1 MAAVGVESMR
11 PESAMEETC
20 NVKIAAAKQGEGLKQ
35 YYLQHIHEL
44 QRQLRQKTNN
54 LNRLEAQRNEL
65 NSRDDVNVNALV
77 ENAWLEELQ
86 LLQEPGSYVGEVVKV
101 MGKNKVLVKV
111 HPEGKY
117 VVDID
122 KSIDITK
129 ITPSTRVALRND
141 SYVLHLVLPSKVD
154 PLVNL
159 MKVEKVPDSTYDMI
173 GGLDQQIKEIKEPKG
188 VLLYGPP
195 GTGKTLLARAVAH
208 HTDCTF
214 IRVSGSE
221 LVQKYIGEGS
231 RMVRELFVMARE
243 HAPSIIFMDEIDSIG
258 SARMESGSGNGDSEV
273 QRTMLELLNQL
284 DGFEASNK
292 IKVLMATNRID
303 ILDKALLRPGRI
315 DRKIEFPNPNED
327 VMLSRCDILKIH
339 SRKMNLMRGID
350 LKKIAEKMN
359 GASGAEL
366 KAVCTEAGMFAL
378 RERRVHVTQED
389 FEMAVAKVMKKD
401 TEKNMSLPEKDL
413 TVEKAALK
421 LRSDQKEGNL
431 TVALPNQQTV
441 DYPSFKL
448 VIVGDGGTGKT
459 TFVKRH
465 LTGEFEKKYEPT
477 IGVEVHPLD
486 FFTNCGKI
494 RFYCWD
500 TAGQEKF
507 GGLRD
512 GYYNPLGSLNSI
524 SIHGQC
530 AVIMF
535 DVTARLTYKNV
546 PTWHRDLCRV
556 CENIPIVLC
565 GNKVDVKNRQVKA
578 KQVTFHRKKN
588 LQYYEISAKSNYNF
602 EKPFLYLARKLAGD
616 PNLHFV
622 ESPALAPPE
631 VHIDVAEQQKNEADL
646 IAAAAQ
652 PLPDDDDDA
661 FE

>member
-1 MAAVGVESMR
+1 MAAVGVEAGRVGSA
-11 PESAMEETC
+11 AMEESC
-20 NVKIAAAKQGEGLKQ
+20 SANGGSNQGEGLRQ

-44 QRQLRQKTNN
+44 QLRVRQKTHN

-65 NSRDDVNVNALV
+65 NSKVRMLR
-77 ENAWLEELQ
+77 EELQ

-122 KSIDITK
+122 KNIDITK

-173 GGLDQQIKEIKEPKG
+173 GGLDQQIKEIKEVYIYLHFPWPIKVHNLVLSLLFFGDEISMMGFLLSQVIELPIKHPELFESLGIAQPKG

-303 ILDKALLRPGRI
+303 ILDQALLRPGRI
-315 DRKIEFPNPNED
+315 DRKIEFPNPNEE
-327 VMLSRCDILKIH
+327 SRQDILKIH

-378 RERRVHVTQED
+378 RERRVHVTHED
-389 FEMAVAKVMKKD
+389 FEMAVAKVMKKE
-401 TEKNMSLPEKDL
+401 TEKNMSL
-413 TVEKAALK
+413 
-421 LRSDQKEGNL
+421 
-431 TVALPNQQTV
+431 
-441 DYPSFKL
+441 
-448 VIVGDGGTGKT
+448 
-459 TFVKRH
+459 
-465 LTGEFEKKYEPT
+465 
-477 IGVEVHPLD
+477 
-486 FFTNCGKI
+486 
-494 RFYCWD
+494 
-500 TAGQEKF
+500 
-507 GGLRD
+507 
-512 GYYNPLGSLNSI
+512 
-524 SIHGQC
+524 
-530 AVIMF
+530 
-535 DVTARLTYKNV
+535 
-546 PTWHRDLCRV
+546 
-556 CENIPIVLC
+556 
-565 GNKVDVKNRQVKA
+565 
-578 KQVTFHRKKN
+578 
-588 LQYYEISAKSNYNF
+588 
-602 EKPFLYLARKLAGD
+602 RKLW
-616 PNLHFV
+616 
-622 ESPALAPPE
+622 
-631 VHIDVAEQQKNEADL
+631 K
-646 IAAAAQ
+646 
-652 PLPDDDDDA
+652 
-661 FE
+661 